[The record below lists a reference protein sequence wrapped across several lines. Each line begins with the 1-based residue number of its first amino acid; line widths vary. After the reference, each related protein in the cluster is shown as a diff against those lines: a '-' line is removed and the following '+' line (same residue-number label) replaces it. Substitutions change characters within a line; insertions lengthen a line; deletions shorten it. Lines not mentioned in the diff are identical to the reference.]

1 MPGNSPGTHF
11 VRLVI
16 VPPPTVSKQSLPYA
30 TVWCRPPGGLS
41 IRLRMVNTGRM
52 AKGKRRARPG
62 TLTAADWIDAATAV
76 IAESGIG
83 AVAVE
88 PLAQRLGVTKGSF
101 YWHFPNRDA
110 LLRAAVE
117 RWEAEGTEAVITEL
131 EQIADPRLRLE
142 QLIARAFADHSRD
155 DGAGLEVGEC
165 YAFDGAAVPGIGA
178 SHAFDLAIADAAAD
192 PIVGPV
198 LRRVSER
205 RVDYLGGCFRA
216 LGLTPVEARYRALLA
231 YAAYVGTLR
240 LAREAPSRLP
250 RGEEYRAY
258 QRHVMSTILPE
269 TGSGS
274 SGDQPPPSAQEEPSG
289 R

>member
-1 MPGNSPGTHF
+1 
-11 VRLVI
+11 
-16 VPPPTVSKQSLPYA
+16 
-30 TVWCRPPGGLS
+30 
-41 IRLRMVNTGRM
+41 M
-52 AKGKRRARPG
+52 ANDKRAARSG
-62 TLTAADWIDAATAV
+62 TLTAADWINAATEI
-76 IAESGIG
+76 IAESGVG

-110 LLRAAVE
+110 LLQAAVE
-117 RWEAEGTEAVITEL
+117 RWEAVGTEAVIAVL
-131 EQIADPRLRLE
+131 DQIPDPRLRLE

-155 DGAGLEVGEC
+155 DGAALQVGAA
-165 YAFDGAAVPGIGA
+165 YAFDGVAMPGRGT

-198 LRRVSER
+198 LKRVSER
-205 RVDYLGGCFRA
+205 RVDYLKECFRA
-216 LGLTPVEARYRALLA
+216 LGLTPDEARYRALLG

-258 QRHVMSTILPE
+258 QRQVIATILPAI
-269 TGSGS
+269 GSA
-274 SGDQPPPSAQEEPSG
+274 DRPPPSAAEEPSG
-289 R
+289 G